1 MQKQVRASFLS
12 RWLQCL
18 DLMPVILGEQ
28 LVDLFTGDIQGLVL
42 ELHNILAASV
52 LAGCFH

>member
-28 LVDLFTGDIQGLVL
+28 LADLFTGDIQGLVL